1 MKKILLC
8 ARDPGGANTIIPL
21 VEKLSQKYEVLLY
34 GKDVALEKYKQYQL
48 EGMDIV
54 KEVKDIEKGEI
65 SRFLQAKK
73 PDFIITGT
81 SADDYTEKF
90 LWSEGKKLGIPSFA
104 ILDQWVNYGIR
115 FSKYGV
121 SEIEKYWKDKTFPYL
136 PTRIMVMDSYAKE
149 CMKQE
154 GISEE
159 IITVSGQPYFDQ
171 FLKDMA
177 QITDKTVERCKEQ
190 WNARK
195 DEIVMVFASEPISKT
210 YQIEEGEDGVWGYTE
225 KAIFQGFRNTLEKV
239 ARQKKQHVRVMVR
252 PHPKEDR
259 VWWEIQLTDA
269 EYVSYG
275 LDSTKDSKVTIQ
287 AADVICGMSSMFLIE
302 SAMCQKPILSI
313 QIGLKQENS
322 FILEKKGVLQSIL
335 EESVL
340 EEALG
345 KVLERQYPICNIDIP
360 QGADDR
366 IISEMERWI

>member
-21 VEKLSQKYEVLLY
+21 VEKLSQKYEVLLF
-34 GKDVALEKYKQYQL
+34 GKDTALEKYKQYQL
-48 EGMDIV
+48 EGMDIATEC
-54 KEVKDIEKGEI
+54 KTIEKGEI
-65 SRFLQAKK
+65 SRFLQEKK

-225 KAIFQGFRNTLEKV
+225 KTIFQGFCNTLEKV

-259 VWWEIQLTDA
+259 VWWEKQLTDA

>member
-34 GKDVALEKYKQYQL
+34 GKDTALEKYKQYQL

-54 KEVKDIEKGEI
+54 KEVKDIEKEEI
-65 SRFLQAKK
+65 SRFLQVKK
-73 PDFIITGT
+73 VDFIITGT
-81 SADDYTEKF
+81 SADDNTEKF
-90 LWSEGKKLGIPSFA
+90 LWNEGKKLGIPSFA

-121 SEIEKYWKDKTFPYL
+121 SEMEKYWKDKTFPFL

-154 GISEE
+154 GIPEE

-171 FLKDMA
+171 FLKDME

-190 WNARK
+190 WSARK

-210 YQIEEGEDGVWGYTE
+210 YRIEEGEDGVWGYTE
-225 KAIFQGFRNTLEKV
+225 RTIFQVFRNTLEKV

-259 VWWEIQLTDA
+259 VWWEEQLTDA

-287 AADVICGMSSMFLIE
+287 GADVICGMSSMFLIE

-322 FILEKKGVLQSIL
+322 FILEKKGVLKSIL
-335 EESVL
+335 EEPVL

-345 KVLERQYPICNIDIP
+345 KVIERQYPICNIDIP

>member
-34 GKDVALEKYKQYQL
+34 GKDTALEKYKQYQL

-81 SADDYTEKF
+81 SADDNTEKF
-90 LWSEGKKLGIPSFA
+90 LWNEGKKLGIPSFA

-121 SEIEKYWKDKTFPYL
+121 SEMEKYWKDKTFPFL

-154 GISEE
+154 GIPEE

-177 QITDKTVERCKEQ
+177 QITDKTIERCKEQ
-190 WNARK
+190 WNTRK
-195 DEIVMVFASEPISKT
+195 DDIVMVFASEPISKT
-210 YQIEEGEDGVWGYTE
+210 YQVEDGEDGVWGYTE
-225 KAIFQGFRNTLEKV
+225 KTIFEVFHNTLEKV
-239 ARQKKQHVRVMVR
+239 ARQKKQHVRVIVR

-259 VWWEIQLTDA
+259 DWWMDQLRDT
-269 EYVSYG
+269 ECVSYG
-275 LDSTKDSKVTIQ
+275 LDSAKDSKVTIQ
-287 AADVICGMSSMFLIE
+287 AAHVICGMSSMFLIE

-322 FILEKKGVLQSIL
+322 FILEKKGVLKSIL
-335 EESVL
+335 EENVL
-340 EEALG
+340 EEELG
-345 KVLERQYPICNIDIP
+345 RIVTRQYPACNIEIP

>member
-1 MKKILLC
+1 MKKVLLC

-21 VEKLSQKYEVLLY
+21 VEKLSLKYEVLLY
-34 GKDVALEKYKQYQL
+34 GKDAALEKYRQYQL
-48 EGMDIV
+48 EGKDIV
-54 KEVKDIEKGEI
+54 KECKTIEKEEI
-65 SRFLQAKK
+65 SRFLKEKK

-81 SADDYTEKF
+81 SADDNTEKF
-90 LWSEGKKLGIPSFA
+90 LWSEGKKLGISSFA

-115 FSKYGV
+115 FSRYGV
-121 SEIEKYWKDKTFPYL
+121 SEIEEYWKDKTFSYL
-136 PTRIMVMDSYAKE
+136 PTRIMVMDTYAKA

-177 QITDKTVERCKEQ
+177 QITDKTIVRCKEQ
-190 WNARK
+190 WNVKK
-195 DEIVMVFASEPISKT
+195 DEIVIVFASEPISKT
-210 YQIEEGEDGVWGYTE
+210 YRVEEGEDGVWGYTE
-225 KAIFQGFRNTLEKV
+225 RTIFQVFRNTLEKV
-239 ARQKKQHVRVMVR
+239 ASQKKQFVRVMIR

-259 VWWEIQLTDA
+259 AWWIEQLHDTQ
-269 EYVSYG
+269 YVSYG

-287 AADVICGMSSMFLIE
+287 SADVICGMSSMFLIE

-313 QIGLKQENS
+313 QIGLKRENS
-322 FILEKKGVLQSIL
+322 FILEKKGVVKSIL
-335 EESVL
+335 EETVL

-345 KVLERQYPICNIDIP
+345 KIITRQYPVCNIEIP

>member
-34 GKDVALEKYKQYQL
+34 GKDTALEKYKQYQL

-54 KEVKDIEKGEI
+54 KEVKDIEKEEI
-65 SRFLQAKK
+65 SRFLQVKK

-81 SADDYTEKF
+81 SADDNTEKF
-90 LWSEGKKLGIPSFA
+90 LWNEGKKLGIPSFA

-121 SEIEKYWKDKTFPYL
+121 SEMEMYWKDKTFPFL

-154 GISEE
+154 GIPEE

-171 FLKDMA
+171 FLKDME

-190 WNARK
+190 WSARK

-210 YQIEEGEDGVWGYTE
+210 YRIEEGEDGVWGYTE
-225 KAIFQGFRNTLEKV
+225 RTIFQVFRNTLEKV

-259 VWWEIQLTDA
+259 VWWEEQLTDA

-287 AADVICGMSSMFLIE
+287 GADVICGMSSMFLIE

-322 FILEKKGVLQSIL
+322 FILEKKGVLKSIL
-335 EESVL
+335 EEPVL

-345 KVLERQYPICNIDIP
+345 KVIERQYPICNIDIP